1 MLRMTL
7 FSLFLALL
15 ISSCSKDSNNDP
27 TQGIDD
33 LYGAWIHELLSD
45 EPGIPDQK
53 FNLLFTES
61 NVGDDLYEFY
71 WSATDSLG
79 VYFVVACEAG
89 TFTVIG
95 DLLYGEANRVGGQ
108 WDPFNDI
115 LHDTIVW
122 YYPGDSFFDQYETLE
137 TLGFEVVDD
146 GLLIKSDDNGNG
158 VFDDD
163 EITLYRRE

>member
-1 MLRMTL
+1 MKRVTYL
-7 FSLFLALL
+7 LFLVALL

-27 TQGIDD
+27 PSGIDE
-33 LYGAWIHELLSD
+33 LYGAWIHETLGD

-53 FNLLFTES
+53 FNLVFTES

-89 TFTVIG
+89 TFTAVG
-95 DLLYGEANRVGGQ
+95 DLLFGEADRVGGQ

-122 YYPGDSFFDQYETLE
+122 YYPGDPIFDLYDTFESVGYEL
-137 TLGFEVVDD
+137 VDD
-146 GLLIKSDDNGNG
+146 DLLIKSDDNENG

>member
-1 MLRMTL
+1 MLRLTL
-7 FSLFLALL
+7 LSILMALL
-15 ISSCSKDSNNDP
+15 ISSCSKDNNDGP
-27 TQGIDD
+27 SQDIEG
-33 LYGAWIHELLSD
+33 LYGAWIHEILGD

-61 NVGDDLYEFY
+61 SPGDDLYEFY

-89 TFTVIG
+89 TFTAVG

-122 YYPGDSFFDQYETLE
+122 YYPGDPIFDLYDTFESVGYEL
-137 TLGFEVVDD
+137 VDD
-146 GLLIKSDDNGNG
+146 GLLIKSDENENG